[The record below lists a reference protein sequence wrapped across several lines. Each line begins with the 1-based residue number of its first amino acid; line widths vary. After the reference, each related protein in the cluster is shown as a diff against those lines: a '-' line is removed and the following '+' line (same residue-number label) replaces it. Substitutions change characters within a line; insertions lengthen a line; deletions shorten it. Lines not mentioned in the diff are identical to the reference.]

1 MDPCVC
7 GLFPGRPGNGVKG
20 KEQVDGGGRAQ
31 GRHDFEDGH
40 RFVFDITSLVKTDF
54 QSNQLVSLTVSH
66 KDI

>member
-1 MDPCVC
+1 MNQD
-7 GLFPGRPGNGVKG
+7 LW
-20 KEQVDGGGRAQ
+20 GGGCHDINHLVMQ
-31 GRHDFEDGH
+31 WTGHDFEDGH

>member
-1 MDPCVC
+1 M
-7 GLFPGRPGNGVKG
+7 
-20 KEQVDGGGRAQ
+20 GGGGCHDINHLVMQ
-31 GRHDFEDGH
+31 WTGHDFEDGH